1 MSKIETI
8 LANTFES
15 VHRVSHKS
23 YHAEMMQYYEEVLS
37 QSARNYAFTSD
48 KKWEQRYIEFE
59 KLSDKLLKD
68 VKENTS
74 LLNNNAG
81 AISSS
86 TNQLNSSVEQ
96 ISTTVT
102 EIAKGSESQAKN
114 WFCSR
119 NY

>member
-1 MSKIETI
+1 MSRIEII

-68 VKENTS
+68 
-74 LLNNNAG
+74 
-81 AISSS
+81 AIKKADSSDKDFFY
-86 TNQLNSSVEQ
+86 LE
-96 ISTTVT
+96 
-102 EIAKGSESQAKN
+102 
-114 WFCSR
+114 
-119 NY
+119 